1 MLARLFAGIHS
12 GIFLVGVNQLP
23 AAILD
28 STQRSMR
35 RLGIQPLAKKSGP
48 VIRSDLIEGFH
59 YIFEL
64 IGYNRGRAA
73 LASEKQPA
81 EIIQRFLAA
90 GLAANRGIHVQPDEE
105 AFRIVIGGAAPIGPF
120 GLRSKK
126 TLDGGCSVL
135 KRTPGA
141 SGAMVEHRSGVGS
154 VFTPLLW
161 RAQACSASEDVSQ
174 IIGETFVDPQQI
186 AFHRL
191 LIVGRCQSRGTAIFA
206 VPRMDEL

>member
-35 RLGIQPLAKKSGP
+35 RLGIQTFAKKSCP
-48 VIRSDLIEGFH
+48 VILRYLSEGLYH
-59 YIFEL
+59 IVEL
-64 IGYNRGRAA
+64 IGYNRRRAA

-81 EIIQRFLAA
+81 EIIQRFLAV
-90 GLAANRGIHVQPDEE
+90 GLATDRGIHVQPDEK
-105 AFRIVIGGAAPIGPF
+105 AFRIVVGGAAPGGPF
-120 GLRSKK
+120 RLRSKEN
-126 TLDGGCSVL
+126 LNGSGGVL
-135 KRTPGA
+135 KRSPDA

-154 VFTPLLW
+154 VFTPLLG
-161 RAQACSASEDVSQ
+161 RAQAGSGREDVSQ

-186 AFHRL
+186 AFHWL
-191 LIVGRCQSRGTAIFA
+191 LVVGRCQSRGAAIFA
-206 VPRMDEL
+206 VP